1 MTRSAAVAVAVGV
14 LAAGCA
20 HPPPLPPLA
29 SLDDGKLVTRYEL
42 DGFAGGNLTV
52 QLTTDR
58 RRVAEWIANG
68 YAFPIA
74 VDIDRKTNHLRES
87 GRLRD
92 LVVPPGGTVRVASWD
107 IDDTAG
113 RWREHTDIHSQYG
126 DPRAAAVPYLYALP
140 FTAGESHRVMQ
151 GFNGQFSHNG
161 DEAYA
166 VDFDM
171 PEGTVVRAAR
181 DGIVVA
187 YNDRATD
194 HSLDPEYKKRRHANW
209 IAVLHA
215 DGTLGEYWHLM
226 PGGVSARIGE
236 RVARGDA
243 LGRSGWTGFS
253 TAPHLHFIVH
263 TAVDGEHAR
272 SFRFVFKIRPDDT
285 TGVEP
290 LRGRTYTAF
299 E

>member
-1 MTRSAAVAVAVGV
+1 MTPRLALAVALVA
-14 LAAGCA
+14 ACA
-20 HPPPLPPLA
+20 HRATLPPLA
-29 SLDDGKLVTRYEL
+29 SVDDGRLVTRYQL
-42 DGFAGGNLTV
+42 DDFAGGNVTVELTA
-52 QLTTDR
+52 DR
-58 RRVAEWIANG
+58 DRVAEWIANG
-68 YAFPIA
+68 FAFPVA
-74 VDIDRKTNHLRES
+74 LDIDRKTKNLYA
-87 GRLRD
+87 GTALGD
-92 LVVPPGGTVRVASWD
+92 VVVPAGGIVRVGSWD
-107 IDDTAG
+107 IADPA
-113 RWREHTDIHSQYG
+113 RWHEHTRIHTQYG
-126 DPRAAAVPYLYALP
+126 DPRAEPTPYLYALP
-140 FTAGESHRVMQ
+140 FSVGESHRVIQ

-166 VDFDM
+166 VDFEM
-171 PEGTVVRAAR
+171 AEGTVVRAAR

-187 YNDRATD
+187 FNDRATD

-209 IAVLHA
+209 VVVLHA

-226 PGGVSARIGE
+226 PGGVSVRIGQ
-236 RVARGDA
+236 RVARGDV

-263 TAVDGEHAR
+263 TAVSGEHAR
-272 SFRFVFKIRPDDT
+272 SFPFAFKVRPDDT